1 MSTAIVGPSES
12 LGARPRR
19 GGGGARD
26 TAVSIA
32 DGVARITGLGSGGG
46 EGIGGAEAR
55 AATASGSIIS
65 AMMSAVASATARH
78 DSVPI
83 VRIPVVVPMRVSI
96 VPLHWRSCLRSAR
109 ALTSRWRPSG
119 RRGDRPNR
127 FRIEAS
133 TSDVVGHSA
142 GADQA
147 ISTVPAS
154 ARAGAG
160 HSATATPAA
169 IQTLERHS
177 PPPRRSIRDR
187 NVTAAF
193 GLRAI
198 S

>member
-19 GGGGARD
+19 GGGGTRD
-26 TAVSIA
+26 TALSIA
-32 DGVARITGLGSGGG
+32 AGVARITGLGSGAS
-46 EGIGGAEAR
+46 EGAGGAEAR

-83 VRIPVVVPMRVSI
+83 VRVPVVVPRRVSI
-96 VPLHWRSCLRSAR
+96 VPLHRRSCWRSAR

-119 RRGDRPNR
+119 TRGGRPSR
-127 FRIEAS
+127 FRIEAT

-160 HSATATPAA
+160 HTATATPAT
-169 IQTLERHS
+169 IQTFERRS
-177 PPPRRSIRDR
+177 RPPRRSIRDR
-187 NVTAAF
+187 DVTAAF